1 MGNVI
6 RPMDIEPRS
15 AANVTELSQEEW
27 ADSVE
32 MHVVWPFRRRDVHIK
47 QLLLLRCTV
56 CRTYHE
62 QGPYP
67 RGRPVTGAH
76 IS

>member
-6 RPMDIEPRS
+6 RPKDIEPRS

-32 MHVVWPFRRRDVHIK
+32 MHVVWPF
-47 QLLLLRCTV
+47 
-56 CRTYHE
+56 
-62 QGPYP
+62 
-67 RGRPVTGAH
+67 
-76 IS
+76 